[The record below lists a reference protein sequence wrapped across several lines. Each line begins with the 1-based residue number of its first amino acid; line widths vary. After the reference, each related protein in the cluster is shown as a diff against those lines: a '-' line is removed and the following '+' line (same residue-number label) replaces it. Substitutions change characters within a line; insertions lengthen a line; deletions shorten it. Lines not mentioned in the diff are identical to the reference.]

1 MGSWTSVLA
10 LVLGQDHG
18 CWEYWSNK
26 EAQRLSV
33 VQECKPFLPPGHW
46 PLRVGGHW
54 LGNLWEQLC
63 MLYVH

>member
-54 LGNLWEQLC
+54 LGNL
-63 MLYVH
+63 